1 MLSEKQFS
9 KFERTVGGL
18 KFAVVLILIFS
29 AMMIV
34 GTFFESWYG
43 TDFANRVV
51 YKKFPFMA
59 VQALMFFS
67 IIFAAFLRLP
77 PKKRLYGFYT
87 IHAGL
92 VIIGC
97 GSLITY
103 IAGVDGNIMLHPN
116 EPAREIVLPDD
127 ELRIT
132 YPNEGRQFS
141 RDLPY
146 TAFKTNLDEK
156 FEDLTFADFY
166 PYSEN
171 KVIWKKSSSTFENW
185 QSVQSSEYMI
195 SNPNVSQDFIMS
207 LHPEATD
214 YKSSTQMG
222 PLAVHYLPA
231 SMSECFGNADKTGI
245 VFWESRSKYCKTP
258 TDYGSEIKTTKAGN
272 RFLVIRENERL
283 LTFFPDLSP
292 WPLDSS
298 LTPVQ
303 DTTLRI
309 FNRKLFEKSPNLF
322 LFGKKAAYFT
332 EDKWTAVELGKD
344 PVELPWMGFELTLLR
359 HEDEKFP
366 SQEPFYVTPI
376 QSKGSLI
383 KGNQKALKVKVR
395 DKEYWVTDD
404 KPISL
409 LIDGKKVNIGITKKV
424 LTLPFEFVLKNFKM
438 DKDPGTNNPAS
449 YESFVTLFT
458 SSGPSSHHIYMNN
471 PLKYS
476 GFTFYQASYTPNKD
490 GSYSSTLSA
499 NVDQGRPIKYFGSLL
514 LVLGSI
520 WHFVITRK
528 RKKSE
533 ATASMTNKK
542 EALA

>member
-146 TAFKTNLDEK
+146 TAFKTSLDEK

-171 KVIWKKSSSTFENW
+171 KVIWKKSSSTFESW
-185 QSVQSSEYMI
+185 QSIQSSEYMI

-258 TDYGSEIKTTKAGN
+258 TDYGSDIKTTKAGN

-298 LTPVQ
+298 LTPIQ

-383 KGNQKALKVKVR
+383 KGNQKSLKVKVR

-520 WHFVITRK
+520 WHYVITRK

-533 ATASMTNKK
+533 AMASMTNKK

>member
-9 KFERTVGGL
+9 KIERTIGGL
-18 KFAVVLILIFS
+18 KFAVVVILIFS
-29 AMMIV
+29 IMMIV

-43 TDFANRVV
+43 TDFASRVI

-59 VQALMFFS
+59 VQAMMFLS

-92 VIIGC
+92 VTIGC

-116 EPAREIVLPDD
+116 EPAREIVLGED

-141 RDLPY
+141 RELPY
-146 TAFKTNLDEK
+146 TAFKTSLDEE
-156 FEDLTFADFY
+156 FEDLTFADYY

-171 KVIWKKSSSTFENW
+171 KVIWKKSSSTFKSW
-185 QSVQSSEYMI
+185 QSIQSSEYMI

-245 VFWESRSKYCKTP
+245 VFWESQSKYCKTP

-272 RFLVIRENERL
+272 RFLVIRDNDRL

-298 LTPVQ
+298 LAPVQ

-322 LFGKKAAYFT
+322 LFGKKAAFFE
-332 EDKWTAVELGKD
+332 EDKWTTVELAKE

-359 HEDEKFP
+359 HEDEKYP
-366 SQEPFYVTPI
+366 SQEPYYVTPI

-409 LIDGKKVNIGITKKV
+409 LIDGKKVNIGIMKKV

-458 SSGPSSHHIYMNN
+458 SNGPSSHHIYMNN

-499 NVDQGRPIKYFGSLL
+499 NVDQGRPIKYLGSLL

-520 WHFVITRK
+520 WHYIITRK
-528 RKKSE
+528 RKK
-533 ATASMTNKK
+533 ATESAEVQSNK

>member
-1 MLSEKQFS
+1 MFSEKQLS

-29 AMMIV
+29 VMMIV

-43 TDFANRVV
+43 TDFANRVI

-59 VQALMFFS
+59 VQAMMFLS

-103 IAGVDGNIMLHPN
+103 MAGVDGSILLHPN
-116 EPAREIVLPDD
+116 EPTREIILPEDQ
-127 ELRIT
+127 LRIT
-132 YPNEGRQFS
+132 YPNEGRQIS
-141 RDLPY
+141 RQLPY
-146 TAFKTNLDEK
+146 TAFQTSLDEE
-156 FEDLTFADFY
+156 FEDLKFLDFL

-171 KVIWKKSSSTFENW
+171 RTIWRKSDQKFESW
-185 QSVQSSEYMI
+185 QSIQSSEYLI
-195 SNPNVSQDFIMS
+195 SNPNVSQEFIMS

-214 YKSSTQMG
+214 YKSSSQMG

-231 SMSECFGNADKTGI
+231 SMSDCFGNADKSGI
-245 VFWESRSKYCKTP
+245 VFWESRSKFCKTP
-258 TDYGSEIKTTKAGN
+258 MDYGAEIKKTKAGN
-272 RFLVIRENERL
+272 RFVVIREAGQL

-298 LTPVQ
+298 LKPVQ

-322 LFGKKAAYFT
+322 LFGKKAAYF
-332 EDKWTAVELGKD
+332 EDEKWTTVDLGVD
-344 PVELPWMGFELTLLR
+344 PVDLPWMGFELVLMR

-366 SQEPFYVTPI
+366 TQEPYYVTPI
-376 QSKGSLI
+376 QSKGALI
-383 KGNQKALKVKVR
+383 KGGQKALKIQVR
-395 DKEYWVTDD
+395 DKEYWVTDS

-409 LIDGKKVNIGITKKV
+409 LIDGKKVNIGIVKKV

-458 SSGPSSHHIYMNN
+458 KDGPSKHHIYMNN

-476 GFTFYQASYTPNKD
+476 GFTFYQASYTPNND

-520 WHFVITRK
+520 WHYVITRK
-528 RKKSE
+528 RKKTSGQ
-533 ATASMTNKK
+533 TTVQNKK

>member
-1 MLSEKQFS
+1 MLSDKQLS
-9 KFERTVGGL
+9 KLERTIGGL

-29 AMMIV
+29 VMMIV

-43 TDFANRVV
+43 TDFANRVI

-59 VQALMFFS
+59 VQAMMFLS

-92 VIIGC
+92 VTIGC

-103 IAGVDGNIMLHPN
+103 VAGVDGNILLHPN
-116 EPAREIVLPDD
+116 EPTREIILPNDQ
-127 ELRIT
+127 LIIT
-132 YPNEGRQFS
+132 YPNEGRQIT
-141 RDLPY
+141 RELPY
-146 TAFKTNLDEK
+146 TAFTTSLDEE
-156 FEDLTFADFY
+156 FEDLKFLDFY

-171 KVIWKKSSSTFENW
+171 KVTWKKSNSTFQSW
-185 QSVQSSEYMI
+185 QSIQSSEYLI
-195 SNPNVSQDFIMS
+195 SNPNVSQEFIMT

-214 YKSSTQMG
+214 FKSSTQMG
-222 PLAVHYLPA
+222 PLAVHYLPD
-231 SMSECFGNADKTGI
+231 SMSVCFGSADKTGI
-245 VFWESRSKYCKTP
+245 VFWESRNKYCKTP
-258 TDYGSEIKTTKAGN
+258 TDYKAEVKKTKAGN
-272 RFLVIRENERL
+272 RFIVIREQGRL

-292 WPLDSS
+292 WPLDSTLS
-298 LTPVQ
+298 PVQ
-303 DTTLRI
+303 DTSLRI

-322 LFGKKAAYFT
+322 LFGKKASYFE
-332 EDKWTAVELGKD
+332 EDKWTIVDLSAD
-344 PVELPWMGFELTLLR
+344 PVDLPWMGFELVLMR
-359 HEDEKFP
+359 HEPEKYP
-366 SQEPFYVTPI
+366 VQEPYYVTPI

-383 KGNQKALKVKVR
+383 KGGQKAIKVKVR
-395 DKEYWVTDD
+395 DTEYWVTDN

-409 LIDGKKVNIGITKKV
+409 LIDGKKVNIGINKKV

-499 NVDQGRPIKYFGSLL
+499 NVDQGRPIKYLGSLL
-514 LVLGSI
+514 LVFGSI
-520 WHFVITRK
+520 WHYNITRK
-528 RKKSE
+528 RKKVS
-533 ATASMTNKK
+533 SSDGVQNKK

>member
-116 EPAREIVLPDD
+116 EPAREIILPDD

-146 TAFKTNLDEK
+146 TAFKTSLDEK

-171 KVIWKKSSSTFENW
+171 KVIWKKSSSSFESW

-520 WHFVITRK
+520 WHYVITRK